1 MKTILFNYLCVV
13 LVLCVVYQYIPKR
26 KVEIENIYL
35 FVGSG
40 LVIYFLYDRIIAREN
55 FEAEV
60 VAPVAPEVVAPVAP
74 EVVAPV
80 APEVVVSVEP
90 TLSDREIL
98 DHVQTIIKN
107 IKNEANL
114 KKIYQTVQ
122 EIVDPTVKD
131 LMTKIYNMTVLNP
144 VAIGRVVLTAPQ
156 NIIEIANIVNKV
168 PELKNTLNKVKN
180 DANNQGMINDLSSK
194 IDKLEGIIKSLDTN
208 DTIPNFLQQM
218 ANQDKYIDRNGMVQD
233 ALYGDM
239 KYNQLTPE
247 QMQPRITR
255 EDDEWDTTG
264 YTMVDPAKIRPPHE
278 MIRDYYQEDQCPV
291 CPSMTSGYP
300 VNLLDFDKSRY
311 VIGSDNISVD
321 YIKKLNDK
329 NKF

>member
-80 APEVVVSVEP
+80 APEVVVSVAPEVVVSVEP

-114 KKIYQTVQ
+114 KKIYETSK
-122 EIVDPTVKD
+122 EIISDT
-131 LMTKIYNMTVLNP
+131 
-144 VAIGRVVLTAPQ
+144 
-156 NIIEIANIVNKV
+156 
-168 PELKNTLNKVKN
+168 
-180 DANNQGMINDLSSK
+180 INDPDW
-194 IDKLEGIIKSLDTN
+194 IQFDKLYENDLDIKIVKVNSS
-208 DTIPNFLQQM
+208 TI
-218 ANQDKYIDRNGMVQD
+218 V
-233 ALYGDM
+233 
-239 KYNQLTPE
+239 
-247 QMQPRITR
+247 
-255 EDDEWDTTG
+255 
-264 YTMVDPAKIRPPHE
+264 
-278 MIRDYYQEDQCPV
+278 
-291 CPSMTSGYP
+291 
-300 VNLLDFDKSRY
+300 Y
-311 VIGSDNISVD
+311 VITDNKIGLD
-321 YIKKLNDK
+321 KKPYTYRFAVKYDL
-329 NKF
+329 